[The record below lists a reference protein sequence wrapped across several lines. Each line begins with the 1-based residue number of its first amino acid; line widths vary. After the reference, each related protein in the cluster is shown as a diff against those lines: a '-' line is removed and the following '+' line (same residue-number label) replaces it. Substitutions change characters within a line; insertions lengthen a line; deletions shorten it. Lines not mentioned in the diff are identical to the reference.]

1 MTFHDFCDA
10 ISQLMC
16 ACGGRITSWGR
27 SPFGNDEVGGVITSY
42 HTLMMAVD
50 WTWSE
55 AELAATTVSDKRG
68 GQGSASGGRPM
79 SGRQRMMILAPRCGL
94 EVLDEGSHLHIE
106 PSKKED

>member
-27 SPFGNDEVGGVITSY
+27 SPFGNDEVGGVMTSY

-55 AELAATTVSDKRG
+55 AELAATIVSDK
-68 GQGSASGGRPM
+68 AGRTM
-79 SGRQRMMILAPRCGL
+79 SGRQRMMVLAPRCGL
-94 EVLDEGSHLHIE
+94 EVIDEGSHLHIE
-106 PSKKED
+106 PRKKED

>member
-79 SGRQRMMILAPRCGL
+79 SGRQRSTRPAARRPPRQT
-94 EVLDEGSHLHIE
+94 
-106 PSKKED
+106 PSCAITWTAYSEQLG